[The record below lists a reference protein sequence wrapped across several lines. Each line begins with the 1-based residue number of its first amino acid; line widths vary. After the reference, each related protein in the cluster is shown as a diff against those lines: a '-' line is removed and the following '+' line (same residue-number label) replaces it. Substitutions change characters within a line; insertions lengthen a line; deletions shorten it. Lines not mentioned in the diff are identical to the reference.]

1 MAVLLLLEEPLV
13 TRIGDLLLEGLLVT
27 FFLPL
32 LTWYSIQAASHSR
45 RAGFGRARIFK
56 AGLFRQSVGE
66 FNFEHA
72 IEAYE
77 ELIDELIGA
86 TFAGGRL

>member
-1 MAVLLLLEEPLV
+1 MVSRSV
-13 TRIGDLLLEGLLVT
+13 DSFLEGLLIT

-32 LTWYSIQAASHSR
+32 LAWYSIQAPSDSL
-45 RAGFGRARIFK
+45 RAGLGRARVLKHDI
-56 AGLFRQSVGE
+56 FRQTVGE

-77 ELIDELIGA
+77 ELIDELIDAG
-86 TFAGGRL
+86 FARERL